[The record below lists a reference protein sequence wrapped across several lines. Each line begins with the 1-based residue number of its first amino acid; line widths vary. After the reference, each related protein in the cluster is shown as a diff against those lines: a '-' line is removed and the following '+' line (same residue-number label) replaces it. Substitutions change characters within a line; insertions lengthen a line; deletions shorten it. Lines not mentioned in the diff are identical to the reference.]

1 MTKNEVAYI
10 IGAVAAMTIVGVI
23 TKKQREKEE
32 EETRKAIEKT
42 NEMIKEM
49 VNEWN
54 NDLISENL
62 YSEES

>member
-23 TKKQREKEE
+23 TKKQKEKE

-54 NDLISENL
+54 NDLMSKHKF
-62 YSEES
+62 SEES